1 MAFTR
6 ADFRPGAGFS
16 GRPTPPGSLLH
27 PFRMLGLGCI
37 LAGLAFFALLPRQGA
52 APSEGSRLREAAALG
67 IGLLCFA
74 APLAAVAGSVQA
86 LTRGFALTIPLW
98 LVAFAGM
105 HVFAGP
111 ARSAPDPLAAA
122 AGGADRLRFVREGL
136 AFLAIAFGPLA
147 FLVFA
152 SLTLWNR

>member
-1 MAFTR
+1 M
-6 ADFRPGAGFS
+6 
-16 GRPTPPGSLLH
+16 
-27 PFRMLGLGCI
+27 
-37 LAGLAFFALLPRQGA
+37 
-52 APSEGSRLREAAALG
+52 
-67 IGLLCFA
+67 
-74 APLAAVAGSVQA
+74 AGSVQA